1 MHNSKKKVVGIITF
15 LYTNYGGLLQGY
27 ALQKYLK
34 DENSFDV
41 FNINFRTEWH
51 EKDAR
56 VFNLYGSFKSKIGQ
70 IAFTLLRF
78 NGLLKR
84 KLRTEKFKRDH
95 FNLTLVYRTA
105 DEFISNPPIMDIYV
119 SGSDQVFNPN
129 GNYKDV
135 FYLNFTKGKKRKVAY
150 SASFGICDFNQDDTE
165 QIAPLINDFDAL
177 SCREKEGSEYLSSI
191 SGKEVQW
198 TVDPTLLLTAD
209 EWTQI
214 AIAPKIKDKYI
225 FIYALASESYLIDI
239 ARKIKEETGYKIFCV
254 RSNTRDFYSI
264 DKFIYGCGPS
274 EFLGLV
280 KNAEYVVTD
289 SFHGTI
295 FSTIFDKPFY
305 VFISRPK
312 VSTRIYNLI
321 ELLKVPERIITHE
334 SFNSFQFNNNLPLPN
349 KKKLNQM
356 TNDSKDFIKKEII
369 DAVT

>member
-1 MHNSKKKVVGIITF
+1 MSNSKKKIGIVTF

-27 ALQKYLK
+27 ALQKFLK
-34 DENSFDV
+34 DDNSLDV
-41 FNINFRTEWH
+41 YNINFRTEWH

-56 VFNLYGSFKSKIGQ
+56 VFNLYGAFKSKIGQ

-78 NGLLKR
+78 NGLFRR

-95 FNLTLVYRTA
+95 FNLTRVYRTT
-105 DEFISNPPIMDIYV
+105 DEFISNPPPMDVYI

-129 GNYKDV
+129 GMYKDV
-135 FYLNFTKGKKRKVAY
+135 FYLNFKKGSQRKVAY
-150 SASFGICDFNQDDTE
+150 SASFGIGDFNEEVTR
-165 QIAPLINDFDAL
+165 QILPFVKDFDAL
-177 SCREKEGSEYLSSI
+177 SCREKEGAEYLSNI
-191 SGKEVQW
+191 LGKEAQW

-209 EWTQI
+209 EWSEV
-214 AIAPKIKDKYI
+214 AINPKIKTKYI
-225 FIYALASESYLIDI
+225 FIYALAAEGYLINI
-239 ARKIKEETGYKIFCV
+239 ARNIKAKTGYKIICV
-254 RSNTRDFYSI
+254 RSNTRDFHSI

-305 VFISRPK
+305 SFISRPK

-321 ELLKVPERIITHE
+321 ELLNVPERIVT
-334 SFNSFQFNNNLPLPN
+334 NANYNNFTFDKNHSLPN
-349 KKKLNQM
+349 KTKLSQM
-356 TNDSKDFIKKEII
+356 IKDSKSFIKREII
-369 DAVT
+369 DGDS

>member
-1 MHNSKKKVVGIITF
+1 MCHSKKKIGILTF

-34 DENSFDV
+34 KEESLDV
-41 FNINFRTEWH
+41 ININFRTKWH
-51 EKDAR
+51 ENDAK
-56 VFNLYGSFKSKIGQ
+56 VFNLYGSFKSKLGQ

-95 FNLTLVYRTA
+95 FNLTNVYRTT
-105 DEFISNPPIMDIYV
+105 DKFISNPPVMDVYIT
-119 SGSDQVFNPN
+119 GSDQVFNPN

-135 FYLNFTKGKKRKVAY
+135 FYLNFEKGKKRKVAY
-150 SASFGICDFNQDDTE
+150 AASFGICDFTINHTE
-165 QIAPLINDFDAL
+165 EIASFIKDFDAL
-177 SCREKEGSEYLSSI
+177 SCREKEGAEYLSSI
-191 SGKEVQW
+191 SGKESKW
-198 TVDPTLLLTAD
+198 TVDPTFLLNSE

-214 AIAPKIKDKYI
+214 AIAPKIKNKYI
-225 FIYALASESYLIDI
+225 FIYALASESHLIEV
-239 ARKIKEETGYKIFCV
+239 ARKIKEGTGYEIICV
-254 RSNTRDFYSI
+254 RSNTRDFYTI

-321 ELLKVPERIITHE
+321 ELLKVPERIITEE
-334 SFNSFQFNNNLPLPN
+334 SFHSFEFNNKLCPPY
-349 KKKLNQM
+349 KKNLNQM
-356 TNDSKDFIKKEII
+356 IENSKDFIKKEII
-369 DAVT
+369 DA